1 MADEEVDF
9 EKLKD
14 ESKERIKGKFDSFS
28 KLLNDIETIED
39 KKKTLWKE
47 IYENSVTDR
56 ENAYIMFMKLYQ
68 TVSNDAAQHAIHGA
82 TIVKYLERMSRAND
96 QLTKL
101 AELLQVADTKNGKI
115 DTDDLFRKIEGK

>member
-14 ESKERIKGKFDSFS
+14 ESKERLKGKFDSFS
-28 KLLNDIETIED
+28 KLLNDIETIAD
-39 KKKTLWKE
+39 KKKSLWKE
-47 IYENSVTDR
+47 IYENAVTDR
-56 ENAYIMFMKLYQ
+56 ENSYIMFMKLYQ
-68 TVSNDAAQHAIHGA
+68 IVSNDAAQHAIHGA

-101 AELLQVADTKNGKI
+101 AELLQAADAKNDNFDAEDI
-115 DTDDLFRKIEGK
+115 FRKIEGK

>member
-1 MADEEVDF
+1 MSDEVDF
-9 EKLKD
+9 EKLQE

-39 KKKTLWKE
+39 KKKSLWKE
-47 IYENSVTDR
+47 IYENAVTDR
-56 ENAYIMFMKLYQ
+56 ENSYIMFMKLYQ
-68 TVSNDAAQHAIHGA
+68 VVSNDANAHAIHGG

-101 AELLQVADTKNGKI
+101 AELLQAADSKGGKI
-115 DTDDLFRKIEGK
+115 DAEDLFRKIEGK

>member
-1 MADEEVDF
+1 MATEEVDF
-9 EKLKD
+9 EKLRD

-101 AELLQVADTKNGKI
+101 AELLQAADTKDGKI
-115 DTDDLFRKIEGK
+115 DTEDLFRKIEGK

>member
-1 MADEEVDF
+1 MATEEVDF
-9 EKLKD
+9 EKLRD

-101 AELLQVADTKNGKI
+101 AELWHAADTKDGKI
-115 DTDDLFRKIEGK
+115 DTEDLFRKIEGK

>member
-1 MADEEVDF
+1 MADDTIDLNEIQEA
-9 EKLKD
+9 
-14 ESKERIKGKFDSFS
+14 SKERIKSKFDSFS

-47 IYENSVTDR
+47 IYENAVTDR

-68 TVSNDAAQHAIHGA
+68 VVSNAPAEHAIHGA

-101 AELLQVADTKNGKI
+101 AELLHAADTKNGKI
-115 DTDDLFRKIEGK
+115 DAEDLFRKIEGK